1 MDNVAGAKSSLTWAV
16 HISVALLVFVW
27 LFPTVGLFA
36 SSFRTADQIATSG
49 WWKAL
54 FPSEQNL
61 TLRSA
66 EPDRQVQRNGVYV
79 IEGNLFEKGSEAN
92 ISVWGVSSRE
102 IDAYQAGD
110 TAGLRDGG
118 TITVEADG
126 AYRMESDEPFEGRRG
141 KRVFVTAETPPEFT
155 LANYDTVLG
164 KEVVKNLIIYSFAA
178 LIFYFVAR
186 FIFRGN
192 ESAIAGVIPGAGAI
206 LLLVLLSMAFGL
218 SSGQAEGA
226 QTTDDMAGAFFST
239 LTVTIPATA
248 IPIVIA
254 AFAAYALAW
263 MDFPGRALLIAA
275 VVGLLVVPL
284 QLALIPL
291 LKLHLG
297 IGIGKGYLGIWL
309 AHTGFGLPLAIYL
322 LRNYMV
328 GLPRDIIECAK
339 VDGATDFQIFVRI
352 ILPLSFPALASFAI
366 FQFLWTWN
374 DLLVA
379 KVFLIDATGET
390 TVMTNAIV
398 ELLGTR
404 GGNWEIL
411 ATAAFVSIAVPLVV
425 FFAMQKYLVRGLL
438 AGSVK

>member
-1 MDNVAGAKSSLTWAV
+1 MSEIAGTRPALRWAV
-16 HISVALLVFVW
+16 HASVLFLVVLW
-27 LFPTVGLFA
+27 VVPTLGLFI

-49 WWKAL
+49 WWRAI

-66 EPDRQVQRNGVYV
+66 APDTQMQKNGLYV
-79 IEGNLFEKGSEAN
+79 IEGNLFDAGTKAR
-92 ISVWGVSSRE
+92 ISKWGISSRE
-102 IDAYQAGD
+102 IDAFEPGQ
-110 TAGLRDGG
+110 TAELRKGG
-118 TITVEADG
+118 AITVQANGD
-126 AYRMESDEPFEGRRG
+126 YRMENTEEFTGSRG
-141 KRVFVTAETPPEFT
+141 SRVFVTAELPPEFT
-155 LANYDTVLG
+155 LDNYH
-164 KEVVKNLIIYSFAA
+164 K
-178 LIFYFVAR
+178 
-186 FIFRGN
+186 
-192 ESAIAGVIPGAGAI
+192 
-206 LLLVLLSMAFGL
+206 VLLAEDSTDSMAK
-218 SSGQAEGA
+218 
-226 QTTDDMAGAFFST
+226 AFFNT
-239 LTVTIPATA
+239 LTVTIPATI
-248 IPIVIA
+248 IPILVA

-291 LKLHLG
+291 LKFHLN
-297 IGIGKGYLGIWL
+297 IGIGKGYLGVWL
-309 AHTGFGLPLAIYL
+309 AHTGFGMPLAIYL
-322 LRNYMV
+322 LRNYMA
-328 GLPRDIIECAK
+328 GLPRDLIENAR
-339 VDGATDFQIFVRI
+339 VDGATEFQIFTKLI
-352 ILPLSFPALASFAI
+352 MPLSFPALASFAI

-379 KVFLIDATGET
+379 KVFLIDASGET
-390 TVMTNAIV
+390 TVMTNSIV

>member
-1 MDNVAGAKSSLTWAV
+1 MSEIAGTRPALRWAV
-16 HISVALLVFVW
+16 HASVLFLVVLW
-27 LFPTVGLFA
+27 VVPTLGLFI

-49 WWKAL
+49 WWRAI

-66 EPDRQVQRNGVYV
+66 APDTQMQKNGLYV
-79 IEGNLFEKGSEAN
+79 IEGNLFDAGTKAR
-92 ISVWGVSSRE
+92 ISKWGISSRE
-102 IDAYQAGD
+102 IDAFEPGQ
-110 TAGLRDGG
+110 TAELRKGG
-118 TITVEADG
+118 TITVQANGD
-126 AYRMESDEPFEGRRG
+126 YRMENTEEFTSSRG
-141 KRVFVTAETPPEFT
+141 SRVFVTAELPPEFT
-155 LANYDTVLG
+155 LDNYH
-164 KEVVKNLIIYSFAA
+164 K
-178 LIFYFVAR
+178 
-186 FIFRGN
+186 
-192 ESAIAGVIPGAGAI
+192 
-206 LLLVLLSMAFGL
+206 VLLAEDSTDSMAK
-218 SSGQAEGA
+218 
-226 QTTDDMAGAFFST
+226 AFFNT
-239 LTVTIPATA
+239 LTVTIPATI
-248 IPIVIA
+248 IPILVA

-291 LKLHLG
+291 LKFHLN
-297 IGIGKGYLGIWL
+297 IGIGKGYLGVWL
-309 AHTGFGLPLAIYL
+309 AHTGFGMPLAIYL
-322 LRNYMV
+322 LRNYMA
-328 GLPRDIIECAK
+328 GLPRDLIENAR
-339 VDGATDFQIFVRI
+339 VDGATEFQIFTKL

-379 KVFLIDATGET
+379 KVFLIDASGET
-390 TVMTNAIV
+390 TVMTNSIV

>member
-1 MDNVAGAKSSLTWAV
+1 MSEIAGTRPALRWAV
-16 HISVALLVFVW
+16 HASVLFLVVLW
-27 LFPTVGLFA
+27 VVPTLGLFI

-49 WWKAL
+49 WWRAI

-66 EPDRQVQRNGVYV
+66 APDTQVQENGLYV
-79 IEGNLFEKGSEAN
+79 IEGNLFDAGTTAH
-92 ISVWGVSSRE
+92 ISKWGISSRE
-102 IDAYQAGD
+102 IDAFEPGQ
-110 TAGLRDGG
+110 TAELRKGG
-118 TITVEADG
+118 TITVQANGD
-126 AYRMESDEPFEGRRG
+126 YRVENTEEFTGSRG
-141 KRVFVTAETPPEFT
+141 TRVFVTAELPPEFT
-155 LANYDTVLG
+155 LDNYH
-164 KEVVKNLIIYSFAA
+164 K
-178 LIFYFVAR
+178 
-186 FIFRGN
+186 
-192 ESAIAGVIPGAGAI
+192 
-206 LLLVLLSMAFGL
+206 VLLAEDSTDSMAK
-218 SSGQAEGA
+218 
-226 QTTDDMAGAFFST
+226 AFFNT
-239 LTVTIPATA
+239 LTVTIPATI
-248 IPIVIA
+248 IPILVA

-291 LKLHLG
+291 LKFHLN
-297 IGIGKGYLGIWL
+297 IGIGKGYLGVWL
-309 AHTGFGLPLAIYL
+309 AHTGFGMPLAIYL
-322 LRNYMV
+322 LRNYMA
-328 GLPRDIIECAK
+328 GLPRDLIENAR
-339 VDGATDFQIFVRI
+339 VDGATEFQIFTKL

-379 KVFLIDATGET
+379 KVFLIDASGET
-390 TVMTNAIV
+390 TVMTNSIV